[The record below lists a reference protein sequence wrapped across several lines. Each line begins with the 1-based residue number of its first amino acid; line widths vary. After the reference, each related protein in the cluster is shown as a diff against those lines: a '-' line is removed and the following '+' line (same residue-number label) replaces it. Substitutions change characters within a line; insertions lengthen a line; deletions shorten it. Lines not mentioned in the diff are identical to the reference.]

1 MKTKDLIK
9 KLKFKVISGKDFLEK
24 DVKGGYVGDL
34 LSDVLASSKEG
45 DLWITVQVHPNI
57 IAVSAMK
64 GHSAILIT
72 SSKKIDE
79 DTIEK
84 AKEEKVGILSTE
96 MNSFEAA
103 AKISQLLE
111 NEK

>member
-1 MKTKDLIK
+1 MKTKDIQK
-9 KLKFKVISGKDFLEK
+9 KMKFKVVSGKEFLEK

-34 LSDVLASSKEG
+34 LSDILAGSKEG
-45 DLWITVQVHPNI
+45 DLWLTVQVHPNI

-72 SSKKIDE
+72 SSKKVDE
-79 DTIEK
+79 ETIEK
-84 AKEEKVGILSTE
+84 AKEEKVVILSTE

-103 AKISQLLE
+103 GKIFQLLE